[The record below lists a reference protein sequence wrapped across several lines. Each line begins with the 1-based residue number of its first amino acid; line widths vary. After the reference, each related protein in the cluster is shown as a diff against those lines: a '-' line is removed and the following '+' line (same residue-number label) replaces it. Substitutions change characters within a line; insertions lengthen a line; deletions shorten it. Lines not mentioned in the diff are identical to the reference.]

1 MRRLTWALLSLLSLS
16 LLVYPT
22 TSAHAVH
29 GGESALGDPRVVA
42 IIHWYENGQANCTGA
57 LIAPRIVMT
66 SAHCLAR
73 NPTDGTY
80 PSYKTELP
88 KTGLLSPTDAPVW
101 VSAPGVIVAPGN
113 IGARE
118 KARGIAQFPSPMYRD
133 GGAIDGDPNKLYGP
147 MYDFGIIILDK
158 PLSTKTYRIA
168 TLEELR
174 ELVKFNKTVTEIGY
188 GLTSYEEAI
197 GKAQRD
203 GIPRKIETTVR
214 SDLILGQNKSLYT
227 VWPELMLLQT
237 KYKKGEY
244 TCGGDSGIPAWFEKN
259 GEWIYIGAAGS
270 GMGPECSSAPDDPF
284 WTDQFWSVN
293 AGDQFD
299 TAQAYPEVIEAADKF
314 LAEQIILEAKA
325 AELNA
330 RQEADAKAA
339 AELKAKQEAEAKA
352 AAELKAKQDAEAK
365 AAADKAALAKAQ
377 SELVAAN
384 AALADAQKL
393 NRELQTQLNSVE
405 AQFKILSDSVSLIQ
419 SQVSQL
425 NSKLA
430 AALAGQNALT
440 AKLKK
445 VCSAKP
451 KPKGC

>member
-1 MRRLTWALLSLLSLS
+1 MRKSRWASLCTFSLL
-16 LLVYPT
+16 LLVHPVS
-22 TSAHAVH
+22 SAHAVH

-73 NPTDGTY
+73 NPTDGNY

-168 TLEELR
+168 TVEELR
-174 ELVKFNKTVTEIGY
+174 DLVKFNKTVTEIGY

-270 GMGPECSSAPDDPF
+270 GMGPECSSAPDDPL

-293 AGDQFD
+293 GGDQFD
-299 TAQAYPEVIEAADKF
+299 TAQAYPDVIEAANKF
-314 LAEQIILEAKA
+314 LEQQIINEAKA
-325 AELNA
+325 AADLKA
-330 RQEADAKAA
+330 KQEAEAKAV
-339 AELKAKQEAEAKA
+339 AELKAKQEAEAEKV
-352 AAELKAKQDAEAK
+352 
-365 AAADKAALAKAQ
+365 ALAKAQ
-377 SELVAAN
+377 SELSVAN
-384 AALADAQKL
+384 AALADAQKV
-393 NRELQTQLNSVE
+393 NREQAARITSFE
-405 AQFKILSDSVSLIQ
+405 EQFKVLSESVATVQNQL
-419 SQVSQL
+419 SQL
-425 NSKLA
+425 NSKLV
-430 AALAGQNALT
+430 AALTGLNSANA
-440 AKLKK
+440 KIKK
-445 VCSAKP
+445 ICAAKP

>member
-1 MRRLTWALLSLLSLS
+1 MVSLS
-16 LLVYPT
+16 LLVFPV

-73 NPTDGTY
+73 NPTDGKY
-80 PSYKTELP
+80 PSSKTALP
-88 KTGLLSPTDAPVW
+88 KSGLLDLNEAPVW

-113 IGARE
+113 IGAKQ

-133 GGAIDGDPNKLYGP
+133 GGAINGDPSKLYGP

-174 ELVKFNKTVTEIGY
+174 DLVKFNKTITQIGY
-188 GLTSYEEAI
+188 GLTSYEEAM

-214 SDLILGQNKSLYT
+214 SDLILGNNKELYT
-227 VWPELMLLQT
+227 VWPELMLLQA

-244 TCGGDSGIPAWFEKN
+244 TCGADSGIPAWFEKN
-259 GEWIYIGAAGS
+259 GEWIYIGASGA
-270 GMGPECSSAPDDPF
+270 GMGAECSSAPDDPL

-293 AGDQFD
+293 AGNQFD
-299 TAQAYPEVIEAADKF
+299 TAQAYPEVIEAANKF
-314 LAEQIILEAKA
+314 LADQIIIEAKA
-325 AELNA
+325 AAELKA
-330 RQEADAKAA
+330 KQELEVRIA

-352 AAELKAKQDAEAK
+352 AAELKAKQETEAK
-365 AAADKAALAKAQ
+365 AAADLKAKKESESKAAL
-377 SELVAAN
+377 
-384 AALADAQKL
+384 
-393 NRELQTQLNSVE
+393 
-405 AQFKILSDSVSLIQ
+405 
-419 SQVSQL
+419 
-425 NSKLA
+425 
-430 AALAGQNALT
+430 
-440 AKLKK
+440 LKK
-445 VCSAKP
+445 TTVTCVKGKLVKKVTGVKPVC
-451 KPKGC
+451 PKGYKKK

>member
-1 MRRLTWALLSLLSLS
+1 MRKSTWTLLSALSLLM
-16 LLVYPT
+16 LVYPVS
-22 TSAHAVH
+22 SAHAVH

-42 IIHWYENGQANCTGA
+42 IIHWYENGQATCTGA
-57 LIAPRIVMT
+57 LIAPRVVMT

-73 NPTDGTY
+73 NPTDGKY

-118 KARGIAQFPSPMYRD
+118 KARGIAQFPSPLYRD

-174 ELVKFNKTVTEIGY
+174 DLVKFNKTVTEIGY
-188 GLTSYEEAI
+188 GLTSYEEAM

-214 SDLILGQNKSLYT
+214 SDLLLGNNKELYT

-244 TCGGDSGIPAWFEKN
+244 TCGADSGTPGWFEKN

-270 GMGPECSSAPDDPF
+270 GMGLECSSAPDDPL
-284 WTDQFWSVN
+284 WTDQFLSVN

-299 TAQAYPEVIEAADKF
+299 TAQAYPDVIEAASKF
-314 LAEQIILEAKA
+314 LEQQVINEEK
-325 AELNA
+325 
-330 RQEADAKAA
+330 DA
-339 AELKAKQEAEAKA
+339 AELKAKQEAEAKD
-352 AAELKAKQDAEAK
+352 AAELKAKQEAEAIAALELRAKEEAEAK
-365 AAADKAALAKAQ
+365 A
-377 SELVAAN
+377 VA
-384 AALADAQKL
+384 
-393 NRELQTQLNSVE
+393 E
-405 AQFKILSDSVSLIQ
+405 
-419 SQVSQL
+419 
-425 NSKLA
+425 KLA
-430 AALAGQNALT
+430 ATKAAS
-440 AKLKK
+440 LKK
-445 VCSAKP
+445 TTITCIKGKLVKKVTAVKPVC
-451 KPKGC
+451 PKGYKKK

>member
-1 MRRLTWALLSLLSLS
+1 MRKSRWALLCTFSLL
-16 LLVYPT
+16 LLVHPVS
-22 TSAHAVH
+22 SAHAVH

-73 NPTDGTY
+73 NPTDGNY

-168 TLEELR
+168 TVEELR

-270 GMGPECSSAPDDPF
+270 GMGLECSSAPDDPL

-293 AGDQFD
+293 GGDQFD
-299 TAQAYPEVIEAADKF
+299 TAQAYPDVIEAANKF
-314 LAEQIILEAKA
+314 LEQQIINE
-325 AELNA
+325 
-330 RQEADAKAA
+330 AKAA

>member
-1 MRRLTWALLSLLSLS
+1 MVSLS
-16 LLVYPT
+16 LLVFPV

-73 NPTDGTY
+73 NPTDGKY
-80 PSYKTELP
+80 PSSKTALP
-88 KTGLLSPTDAPVW
+88 KSGLLDLNEAPVW

-113 IGARE
+113 IGAKQ

-133 GGAIDGDPNKLYGP
+133 GGAINGDPSKLYGP

-174 ELVKFNKTVTEIGY
+174 DLVKFNKTITQIGY
-188 GLTSYEEAI
+188 GLTSYEEAM

-214 SDLILGQNKSLYT
+214 SDLILGNNKELYT
-227 VWPELMLLQT
+227 VWPELMLLQA

-244 TCGGDSGIPAWFEKN
+244 TCGADSGIPAWFEKN
-259 GEWIYIGAAGS
+259 GEWIYIGASGA
-270 GMGPECSSAPDDPF
+270 GMGAECSSAPDDPL

-293 AGDQFD
+293 AGNQFD
-299 TAQAYPEVIEAADKF
+299 TAQAYPEVIQAANKF
-314 LAEQIILEAKA
+314 LADQIIIEAKA
-325 AELNA
+325 AAEHKAKQELEV
-330 RQEADAKAA
+330 RFA

-352 AAELKAKQDAEAK
+352 AAELKAKQETEAK
-365 AAADKAALAKAQ
+365 AAADLKAKKESESKAAL
-377 SELVAAN
+377 
-384 AALADAQKL
+384 
-393 NRELQTQLNSVE
+393 
-405 AQFKILSDSVSLIQ
+405 
-419 SQVSQL
+419 
-425 NSKLA
+425 
-430 AALAGQNALT
+430 
-440 AKLKK
+440 LKK
-445 VCSAKP
+445 TTVTCVKGKLVKKVTGVKPVC
-451 KPKGC
+451 PKGYKKK

>member
-1 MRRLTWALLSLLSLS
+1 MRNSRWALLCTISLL
-16 LLVYPT
+16 LLVHPVS
-22 TSAHAVH
+22 SAHAVH

-73 NPTDGTY
+73 NPTDGKY
-80 PSYKTELP
+80 PSSKTALP
-88 KTGLLSPTDAPVW
+88 KSGLLDLNEAPVW

-113 IGARE
+113 IGAKQ

-133 GGAIDGDPNKLYGP
+133 GGAINGDPSKLYGP

-174 ELVKFNKTVTEIGY
+174 DLVKFNKTITQIGY
-188 GLTSYEEAI
+188 GLTSYEEAM

-214 SDLILGQNKSLYT
+214 SDLILGNNKELYT
-227 VWPELMLLQT
+227 VWPELMLLQA

-244 TCGGDSGIPAWFEKN
+244 TCGADSGIPAWFEKN
-259 GEWIYIGAAGS
+259 GEWIYIGAAGA
-270 GMGPECSSAPDDPF
+270 GMGPECSSAPDDPL

-293 AGDQFD
+293 AGNQFD
-299 TAQAYPEVIEAADKF
+299 TAQAYPEVIEAANKF
-314 LAEQIILEAKA
+314 LADQIIIEAKA
-325 AELNA
+325 AAELKA
-330 RQEADAKAA
+330 KQELEVRIA

-352 AAELKAKQDAEAK
+352 AAELKAKQETEAK
-365 AAADKAALAKAQ
+365 AAADLKAKKESESKAAL
-377 SELVAAN
+377 
-384 AALADAQKL
+384 
-393 NRELQTQLNSVE
+393 
-405 AQFKILSDSVSLIQ
+405 
-419 SQVSQL
+419 
-425 NSKLA
+425 
-430 AALAGQNALT
+430 
-440 AKLKK
+440 LKK
-445 VCSAKP
+445 TTVTCVKGKLVKKVTGVKPVC
-451 KPKGC
+451 PKGYKKK

>member
-1 MRRLTWALLSLLSLS
+1 MRKLIWALISVVSLS
-16 LLVYPT
+16 MLVIPT

-73 NPTDGTY
+73 NPIDGKY
-80 PSYKTELP
+80 PSSKTALP
-88 KTGLLSPTDAPVW
+88 KSGLLDLNEAPVW

-113 IGARE
+113 IGAKQ
-118 KARGIAQFPSPMYRD
+118 KARGIAQFPSPLYRD

-147 MYDFGIIILDK
+147 MYDFGIIILDT

-174 ELVKFNKTVTEIGY
+174 DLVKFNKTITQIGY

-214 SDLILGQNKSLYT
+214 SDLILGNNKELYT
-227 VWPELMLLQT
+227 VWPELMLLQA

-244 TCGGDSGIPAWFEKN
+244 TCGGDSGIPAWFEKD
-259 GEWIYIGAAGS
+259 GEWVYIGAAGS
-270 GMGPECSSAPDDPF
+270 GMGAECSSAPDDPL
-284 WTDQFWSVN
+284 WTDPFWSAN

-299 TAQAYPEVIEAADKF
+299 TAQAYPEVIEAANKF
-314 LAEQIILEAKA
+314 LVEQIILEEKT
-325 AELNA
+325 
-330 RQEADAKAA
+330 
-339 AELKAKQEAEAKA
+339 A

-365 AAADKAALAKAQ
+365 AAAESEAKQESEAKAATTKKTTITCLKGK
-377 SELVAAN
+377 LV
-384 AALADAQKL
+384 
-393 NRELQTQLNSVE
+393 
-405 AQFKILSDSVSLIQ
+405 
-419 SQVSQL
+419 
-425 NSKLA
+425 
-430 AALAGQNALT
+430 
-440 AKLKK
+440 KK
-445 VCSAKP
+445 VTATKP
-451 KPKGC
+451 VCPKGYKKKIVS

>member
-1 MRRLTWALLSLLSLS
+1 MRKLTWALLSLLSLS

-270 GMGPECSSAPDDPF
+270 GMGPECSSAPDDPL
-284 WTDQFWSVN
+284 WTDQYWSVN

-299 TAQAYPEVIEAADKF
+299 TAQAYPEVIEAANKF

-325 AELNA
+325 AELKA
-330 RQEADAKAA
+330 RQE
-339 AELKAKQEAEAKA
+339 
-352 AAELKAKQDAEAK
+352 AEAK

-445 VCSAKP
+445 ICSAKP

>member
-73 NPTDGTY
+73 NPIDGKY
-80 PSYKTELP
+80 PSYKTALP
-88 KTGLLSPTDAPVW
+88 KSGLLDLNEAPVW

-118 KARGIAQFPSPMYRD
+118 KARGIAQFPSPLYRD

-174 ELVKFNKTVTEIGY
+174 YLVKFNKTVTEIGY
-188 GLTSYEEAI
+188 GLTSYEEAM

-214 SDLILGQNKSLYT
+214 SDLILGNNKELYK

-244 TCGGDSGIPAWFEKN
+244 TCGADSGTPAWFEKD

-270 GMGPECSSAPDDPF
+270 GMGPECSNAPDDPL
-284 WTDQFWSVN
+284 WTDQYWSVN
-293 AGDQFD
+293 SGDQFD

-314 LAEQIILEAKA
+314 LAEQVILEEKIV
-325 AELNA
+325 AELKA
-330 RQEADAKAA
+330 KQELEVRIA
-339 AELKAKQEAEAKA
+339 AELKAKQEAEAKIA
-352 AAELKAKQDAEAK
+352 LEIKAKEEADAKSVADKLAAEKLAST
-365 AAADKAALAKAQ
+365 KAALIKKTTITC
-377 SELVAAN
+377 VKG
-384 AALADAQKL
+384 KL
-393 NRELQTQLNSVE
+393 
-405 AQFKILSDSVSLIQ
+405 I
-419 SQVSQL
+419 
-425 NSKLA
+425 
-430 AALAGQNALT
+430 
-440 AKLKK
+440 KK
-445 VCSAKP
+445 VIAVKP
-451 KPKGC
+451 ICPKGYKKK

>member
-1 MRRLTWALLSLLSLS
+1 MRKLTWALLSLLSIS
-16 LLVYPT
+16 LLVYPA

-73 NPTDGTY
+73 NPIDGKY
-80 PSYKTELP
+80 PSYKTALP
-88 KTGLLSPTDAPVW
+88 KSGLLDLNEAPVW

-118 KARGIAQFPSPMYRD
+118 KARGIAQFPSPLYRD

-174 ELVKFNKTVTEIGY
+174 DLVKFNKTVTEIGY
-188 GLTSYEEAI
+188 GLTSYEEAM

-214 SDLILGQNKSLYT
+214 SDLILGNNKELYT

-244 TCGGDSGIPAWFEKN
+244 TCGADSGIPAWFEKD
-259 GEWIYIGAAGS
+259 GEWVYIGAAGS
-270 GMGPECSSAPDDPF
+270 GMGPECSNAPDDAL
-284 WTDQFWSVN
+284 WTDQYLSVN
-293 AGDQFD
+293 SGDQFD

-314 LAEQIILEAKA
+314 LADQIMLEEKA
-325 AELNA
+325 ASEF
-330 RQEADAKAA
+330 KI
-339 AELKAKQEAEAKA
+339 KQEAEVKA

-365 AAADKAALAKAQ
+365 IALEIKAKEEADAKSVADKLAAEKLASTKAALIKKTTITC
-377 SELVAAN
+377 VKG
-384 AALADAQKL
+384 KL
-393 NRELQTQLNSVE
+393 
-405 AQFKILSDSVSLIQ
+405 I
-419 SQVSQL
+419 
-425 NSKLA
+425 
-430 AALAGQNALT
+430 
-440 AKLKK
+440 KK
-445 VCSAKP
+445 VIAVKP
-451 KPKGC
+451 ICPKGYKKK

>member
-1 MRRLTWALLSLLSLS
+1 MVSLS
-16 LLVYPT
+16 LLVFPV

-73 NPTDGTY
+73 NPTDGKY
-80 PSYKTELP
+80 PSSKTALP
-88 KTGLLSPTDAPVW
+88 KSGLLDLNEAPVW

-113 IGARE
+113 IGAKQ

-133 GGAIDGDPNKLYGP
+133 GGAINGDPSKLYGP

-174 ELVKFNKTVTEIGY
+174 DLVKFNKTITQIGY
-188 GLTSYEEAI
+188 GLTSYEEAM

-214 SDLILGQNKSLYT
+214 SDLILGNNKELYT
-227 VWPELMLLQT
+227 VWPELMLLQA

-244 TCGGDSGIPAWFEKN
+244 TCGADSGIPAWFEKN
-259 GEWIYIGAAGS
+259 GEWIYIGASGA
-270 GMGPECSSAPDDPF
+270 GMGAECSSAPDDPL

-293 AGDQFD
+293 AGNQFD
-299 TAQAYPEVIEAADKF
+299 TAQAYPEVIEAANKF
-314 LAEQIILEAKA
+314 LADQIIIEAKA
-325 AELNA
+325 AAEHKAKQELEV
-330 RQEADAKAA
+330 RFA

-352 AAELKAKQDAEAK
+352 AAELKAKQETEAK
-365 AAADKAALAKAQ
+365 AAADLKAKKESESKAAL
-377 SELVAAN
+377 
-384 AALADAQKL
+384 
-393 NRELQTQLNSVE
+393 
-405 AQFKILSDSVSLIQ
+405 
-419 SQVSQL
+419 
-425 NSKLA
+425 
-430 AALAGQNALT
+430 
-440 AKLKK
+440 LKK
-445 VCSAKP
+445 TTVTCVKGKLVKKVTGVKPVC
-451 KPKGC
+451 PKGYKKK

>member
-1 MRRLTWALLSLLSLS
+1 MRKSTWTLLSALSLLM
-16 LLVYPT
+16 LVYPVS
-22 TSAHAVH
+22 SAHAVH

-42 IIHWYENGQANCTGA
+42 IIHWYENGQATCTGA
-57 LIAPRIVMT
+57 LIAPRVVMT

-73 NPTDGTY
+73 NPTDGKY

-118 KARGIAQFPSPMYRD
+118 KARGIAQFPSPLYRD

-174 ELVKFNKTVTEIGY
+174 DLVKFNKTVTEIGY
-188 GLTSYEEAI
+188 GLTSYEEAM

-214 SDLILGQNKSLYT
+214 SDLILGNNKELYT

-244 TCGGDSGIPAWFEKN
+244 TCGADSGTPGWFEKN

-270 GMGPECSSAPDDPF
+270 GMGLECSSAPDDPL

-299 TAQAYPEVIEAADKF
+299 TAQAYPDVIEAASKF
-314 LAEQIILEAKA
+314 LEQQVINE
-325 AELNA
+325 
-330 RQEADAKAA
+330 AKAA
-339 AELKAKQEAEAKA
+339 AELKAKQEAEAKD
-352 AAELKAKQDAEAK
+352 AAELKAKQEAEAIAALELRAKEEAEAK
-365 AAADKAALAKAQ
+365 A
-377 SELVAAN
+377 VA
-384 AALADAQKL
+384 
-393 NRELQTQLNSVE
+393 E
-405 AQFKILSDSVSLIQ
+405 
-419 SQVSQL
+419 
-425 NSKLA
+425 KLA
-430 AALAGQNALT
+430 ATKAAS
-440 AKLKK
+440 LKK
-445 VCSAKP
+445 TTITCIKGKLVKKVTAVKPVC
-451 KPKGC
+451 PKGYKKK